1 MNTTINYFHESKRSA
16 EPIVMVTA
24 YDFTMAALAEA
35 AGIGALLVGDSLG
48 MVVQGKAS
56 TLSVTLDEIIYHT
69 GMVVRGAPGS
79 FVLADMP
86 FMSYQVSVETA
97 LEACGRVMKE
107 ALAQGVKLEGGE
119 VICPQIKAL
128 VGIGIPVM
136 GHIGLQPQSVHLYG
150 GFGKR
155 GKTQKERELL
165 LRSARLV
172 EEAGAFALVLENIP
186 HSLAEEITAA
196 VRIPTIGIG
205 AGPACS
211 GQIQVFH
218 DLLGLQPDYQPRH
231 SKRYA
236 AIGESIITALNTYA
250 ADVRQGQFLSK

>member
-1 MNTTINYFHESKRSA
+1 MNTTIKYFHESRPSG

-24 YDFTMAALAEA
+24 YDYTMAALAEA

-48 MVVQGKAS
+48 MVVQGKAT
-56 TLSVTLDEIIYHT
+56 TLPVTLEEIIYHT
-69 GMVVRGAPGS
+69 GMVVRGAPNS

-86 FMSYQVSVETA
+86 FMSYQASVETA
-97 LEACGRVMKE
+97 LQACGRVMKE
-107 ALAQGVKLEGGE
+107 ALAHGVKLEGGE
-119 VICPQIKAL
+119 EICPQIKAL
-128 VGIGIPVM
+128 VAIGVPVM

-155 GKTQKERELL
+155 GKTQQERERLL
-165 LRSARLV
+165 NSARLV
-172 EEAGAFALVLENIP
+172 EEAGAFAMVLENIS

-196 VRIPTIGIG
+196 VQVPTIGIG

-236 AIGESIITALNTYA
+236 AIGESIITALTTYA
-250 ADVRQGQFLSK
+250 AEVRQGQFLSK

>member
-1 MNTTINYFHESKRSA
+1 MNTTIKYFHESQRSG

-48 MVVQGKAS
+48 MVVQGKAT
-56 TLSVTLDEIIYHT
+56 TLPVTLDEMIYHT
-69 GMVVRGAPGS
+69 GMVVRGAPNS

-86 FMSYQVSVETA
+86 FMSYQASVEAA
-97 LEACGRVMKE
+97 LQACGRVMKE
-107 ALAQGVKLEGGE
+107 ALAHGVKLEGGE
-119 VICPQIKAL
+119 EICPQIKAL
-128 VGIGIPVM
+128 VDIGIPVM
-136 GHIGLQPQSVHLYG
+136 GHIGLQPQSVHIYG

-155 GKTQKERELL
+155 GKSGEERERLL
-165 LRSARLV
+165 SSARQV
-172 EEAGAFALVLENIP
+172 EEAGAFAMVLENIT
-186 HSLAEEITAA
+186 HALAEEITAA
-196 VRIPTIGIG
+196 VQVPTIGIG

-236 AIGESIITALNTYA
+236 AIGDSIITALTTYA
-250 ADVRQGQFLSK
+250 AEVRQGQFLSK